1 MLRPVLVLDFGSQ
14 YTQLIA
20 RRIRELGVWS
30 VIEPYNYSIEKILKI
45 NPFGII
51 LSGGPMSVYD
61 KNSPKVE
68 IQIFK
73 LNIPVLGICYG
84 MQLIAHL
91 LNGKVEGSKE
101 REYGLAKIKTL
112 NSPLFEDLPGEQIVW
127 MSHGDRVEILPSGFN
142 SIASSENTSNAAFFH
157 SGKKIFGV
165 QFHPEVKHT
174 KYGNKILN
182 NFLKICNAEK
192 NWSMKSYKD
201 MAISQIRE
209 KVKDSIV
216 IGGLSGGVDST
227 VAGTLL
233 AEAIGENFYGIFV
246 DTGLLR
252 KGEGKDVMDFFK
264 KYHLKI
270 KRVKAGRV
278 FYNKLK
284 NVSMPEKKRKI
295 IGNTFIKIFEKEA
308 RKIKEARFLL
318 QGTIYPDVIESN
330 PVFGPS
336 ASIKAHHNVKGLP
349 KKMKLKLIEPL
360 RFLFKDEVRKLG
372 QELGVPDEILKRH
385 PFPGPGLA
393 VRILGNITK
402 RKVRILQDADTIF
415 IEELK
420 KNGFYDEVAQAFVVL
435 LPVKSVGVMGDKRT
449 YEYVCAIRAVS
460 TADFMTA
467 DISNLP
473 FDFLKKIASR
483 IVNEVK
489 GINRVVYDFTTKP
502 PGTIEWE

>member
-1 MLRPVLVLDFGSQ
+1 MLKPILVLDFGSQ

-30 VIEPYNYSIEKILKI
+30 VIEPYNLSIKKIKEI
-45 NPFGII
+45 MPYGII
-51 LSGGPMSVYD
+51 FSGGPMSVYD
-61 KNSPKVE
+61 KQAPKVE
-68 IQIFK
+68 SEIFD
-73 LNIPVLGICYG
+73 LTIPILGICYG

-101 REYGLAKIKTL
+101 REYGLAKIKTEDHI
-112 NSPLFEDLPGEQIVW
+112 LFKGMPKEQIVW
-127 MSHGDRVEILPSGFN
+127 MSHGDRVERLPENFI
-142 SIASSENTSNAAFFH
+142 SIASSENTKNAGFCNNE
-157 SGKKIFGV
+157 KKIFGF

-174 KYGNKILN
+174 KFGYKILN
-182 NFLKICNAEK
+182 NFLKICNAKK
-192 NWSMKSYKD
+192 NWSMKSYKK
-201 MAISQIRE
+201 MAIDEIRE
-209 KVKDSIV
+209 KVKDEIV

-227 VAGTLL
+227 VAGTLM
-233 AEAIGENFYGIFV
+233 AEAIGNRFYGIFV
-246 DTGLLR
+246 DMGFLR
-252 KGEGKDVMDFFK
+252 KNEGKEVMDFFK

-270 KRVKAGRV
+270 RKIQASNI
-278 FYNKLK
+278 FLNKLK
-284 NVSMPEKKRKI
+284 NVIQPEKKRKI

-308 RKIKEARFLL
+308 RKIKGAKFLL

-336 ASIKAHHNVKGLP
+336 ATIKTHHNVKGLP

-372 QELGVPDEILKRH
+372 KELGVPNEIISRH

-393 VRILGNITK
+393 VRILGEVSKEKIKT
-402 RKVRILQDADTIF
+402 LQEADAIF

-420 KNGFYDEVAQAFVVL
+420 RNNLYEKVAQGFAIL

-449 YEYVCAIRAVS
+449 YENVCALRAVE
-460 TADFMTA
+460 TTDFMTA
-467 DISNLP
+467 EVFNFP
-473 FDFLKKIASR
+473 YEFLKKVAGR